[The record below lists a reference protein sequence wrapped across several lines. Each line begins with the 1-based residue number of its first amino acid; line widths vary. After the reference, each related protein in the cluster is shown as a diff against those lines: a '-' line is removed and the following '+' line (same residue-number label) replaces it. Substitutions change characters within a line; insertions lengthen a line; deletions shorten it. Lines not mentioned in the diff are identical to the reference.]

1 MPDHYYNVAMTE
13 SVLLQ
18 PVECARLA
26 VDVVSERQ
34 ASDIVLLDIRDAS
47 DFADYFVI
55 VTAESARQMRTLAE
69 EMESSL
75 ERTGATLHH
84 REGTPHSGWMLLDFG
99 DVLVHLFGPEEREFY
114 QIEGVW
120 APGAGSRQDSVV
132 HLSLFQGYS
141 SISSGVKNRSTS
153 LLASASESEP
163 WIKLRP
169 MDSARSPRIVP
180 GAAF

>member
-1 MPDHYYNVAMTE
+1 MPDRYYNAAMTE

-26 VDVVSERQ
+26 VDVASERQ
-34 ASDIVLLDIRDAS
+34 ASDIVMLDVRDAS
-47 DFADYFVI
+47 DLTDYFVI

-69 EMESSL
+69 EIETSL

-84 REGTPHSGWMLLDFG
+84 REGTSNTGWMLLDFG

-120 APGAGSRQDSVV
+120 SQTLEVV
-132 HLSLFQGYS
+132 
-141 SISSGVKNRSTS
+141 
-153 LLASASESEP
+153 
-163 WIKLRP
+163 
-169 MDSARSPRIVP
+169 RIQ
-180 GAAF
+180 